1 MYPFNERSA
10 SNLRRRASVS
20 ATSAPVRAFN
30 ECSASNLRRH
40 RVITAF
46 IERLQGAQSRGEG
59 RWVARCPAHEDRTPS
74 LSVREVE
81 DGMIILHCF
90 AGCSAEAI
98 VAAMG
103 LQMAN
108 LFQAKRPASM
118 RGPAAR
124 LPAREILELID
135 QEVLLIALTA
145 LDLAEQGFLS
155 EEAYERLFIAAARIG
170 QARDYAHAAR

>member
-1 MYPFNERSA
+1 MNA
-10 SNLRRRASVS
+10 A
-20 ATSAPVRAFN
+20 
-30 ECSASNLRRH
+30 H
-40 RVITAF
+40 F